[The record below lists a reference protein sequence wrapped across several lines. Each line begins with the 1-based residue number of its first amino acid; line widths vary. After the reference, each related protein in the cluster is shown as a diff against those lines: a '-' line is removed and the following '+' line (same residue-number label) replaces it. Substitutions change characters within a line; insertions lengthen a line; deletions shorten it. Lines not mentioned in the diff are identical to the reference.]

1 MKYFLIPSIKKPNK
15 NITTIKKLQTIPF
28 KNIDA
33 IILNKILANQIQQ
46 SITRILHYD
55 QVGFI
60 LDAKLIQHPK
70 IKLM

>member
-1 MKYFLIPSIKKPNK
+1 M
-15 NITTIKKLQTIPF
+15 PF
-28 KNIDA
+28 KNIDV
-33 IILNKILANQIQQ
+33 IILNKTLANQIQQ
-46 SITRILHYD
+46 CITRILHYD